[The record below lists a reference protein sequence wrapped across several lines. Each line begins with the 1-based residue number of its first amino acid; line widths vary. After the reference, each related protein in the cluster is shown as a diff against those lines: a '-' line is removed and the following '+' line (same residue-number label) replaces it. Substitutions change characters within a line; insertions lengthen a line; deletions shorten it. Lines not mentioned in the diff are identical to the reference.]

1 MAFLPVMTTINYQKT
16 LKFEIAREL
25 INGRIAELSE
35 LIGIEEKKPLPDM
48 TLIGQLEDQMLLIAE
63 ERGELDVTNEA
74 ALDASIAKNGRPPP

>member
-1 MAFLPVMTTINYQKT
+1 MPFLPVMTTINYQKT

-35 LIGIEEKKPLPDM
+35 LIGIEEKKPLPNM

>member
-1 MAFLPVMTTINYQKT
+1 MPFVLAMTTINYQKT

-25 INGRIAELSE
+25 LNGRISELSE
-35 LIGIEEKKPLPDM
+35 LIGIEERKPLPDM
-48 TLIGQLEDQMLLIAE
+48 TLIEQLEDQLLLIAR